1 MMATLNTFNPGFGTG
16 VTVAPGTGSART
28 ALRSGSQSLCLT
40 NLGTVTVY
48 IRTGDV
54 TSVAT
59 AADYPILASQQV
71 TITRRQDDTH
81 VAYITA
87 SGTGSLHIMA
97 GEGF

>member
-1 MMATLNTFNPGFGTG
+1 MATLNTFNPGFGTG
-16 VTVAPGTGSART
+16 VTVAPGSTSARN
-28 ALRSGSQSLCLT
+28 AMAVGSQSLCLT
-40 NLGTVTVY
+40 NLGTVTVFL
-48 IRTGDV
+48 RTGDV

-59 AADYPILASQQV
+59 VADYPLLPAQQT